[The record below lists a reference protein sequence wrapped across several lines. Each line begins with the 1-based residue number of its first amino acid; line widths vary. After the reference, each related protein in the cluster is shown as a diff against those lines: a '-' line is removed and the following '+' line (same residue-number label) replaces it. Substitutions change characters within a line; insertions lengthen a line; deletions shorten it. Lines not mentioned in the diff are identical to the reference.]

1 MSRTLV
7 GMFAALALVA
17 AVAHATPAQ
26 AQISYSAPT
35 VVYRPVVPAYV
46 QPTTYVQPT
55 AYLQPTTVCY
65 GGAPVV
71 AAPAPVVVN
80 RAWTPVPVTTTRFR
94 PILGGT
100 VTRTR
105 VYYAPTTVVAPAW

>member
-7 GMFAALALVA
+7 GSLAAVALVA
-17 AVAHATPAQ
+17 VFAQATPAN
-26 AQISYSAPT
+26 AQIFYPAPT
-35 VVYRPVVPAYV
+35 VVYRPAVPVVV
-46 QPTTYVQPT
+46 QPTTFV
-55 AYLQPTTVCY
+55 QPTTVCY

-71 AAPAPVVVN
+71 AAPAPVVVG

-100 VTRTR
+100 VSRTR